1 MYDLDLWSRIWYN
14 KSRSL
19 HTLYAKHSVG
29 EVWAGLGQVER
40 CLVQMKNF
48 THRSALVLSFDR
60 ALITCTGI
68 NNISL
73 KFHFSVELTHFI
85 PGKNIKMGY
94 VWNKTIMPA
103 SWYTTFLSP
112 CSLSYCFEVCIKE
125 IFVTISSDMVRFNQ
139 IKYEKKIFFHY
150 SYKKWDYI
158 TFKCIT
164 VTHFLE
170 FWLIICHRIKILMW
184 PNNEN

>member
-1 MYDLDLWSRIWYN
+1 
-14 KSRSL
+14 
-19 HTLYAKHSVG
+19 
-29 EVWAGLGQVER
+29 
-40 CLVQMKNF
+40 MKNF
-48 THRSALVLSFDR
+48 TRRSALVLSFDR
-60 ALITCTGI
+60 VLITCN

-73 KFHFSVELTHFI
+73 KFHFSVELTLFT

-94 VWNKTIMPA
+94 VWNKNINILDNHA
-103 SWYTTFLSP
+103 SQLIHNFSFSLLSVILL
-112 CSLSYCFEVCIKE
+112 LSMHKSCIKE

-139 IKYEKKIFFHY
+139 IKYEKKFFFHY

-158 TFKCIT
+158 TFECIT

-170 FWLIICHRIKILMW
+170 FWLIICHHIKILMW